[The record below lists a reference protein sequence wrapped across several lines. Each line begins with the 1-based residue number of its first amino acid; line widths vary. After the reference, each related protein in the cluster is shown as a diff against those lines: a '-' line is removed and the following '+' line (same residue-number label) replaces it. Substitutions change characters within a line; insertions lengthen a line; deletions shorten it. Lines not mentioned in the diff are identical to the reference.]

1 VNTSRYHRTRH
12 HQIWREQKARLVWET
27 SMNAV
32 RHSWLYGRR
41 YNSVDGQSFS
51 QAPAFAQD
59 LTSARLPRD
68 PPPAPPRPPRG
79 AATPLIGVG
88 PAMAGTACWRSCLFA
103 DFGGMTK
110 ATYYKYMIGAR
121 QACSRTGATAAPG
134 HAFGLLSHLL
144 WGTVLRRRPCLTG
157 VFPSSCKL

>member
-1 VNTSRYHRTRH
+1 LART
-12 HQIWREQKARLVWET
+12 KSRLVWET

-32 RHSWLYGRR
+32 RHSWLYVRR
-41 YNSVDGQSFS
+41 YNSVDDRPFS

-59 LTSARLPRD
+59 LTSVRLPRD

-88 PAMAGTACWRSCLFA
+88 LAMPGTACWRSCLYA

-110 ATYYKYMIGAR
+110 ASCYKHDWRA
-121 QACSRTGATAAPG
+121 AASSRTGATAAPG
-134 HAFGLLSHLL
+134 HAFGLLSIYFGGQSLGVAL
-144 WGTVLRRRPCLTG
+144 PDW
-157 VFPSSCKL
+157 VFPSSDPLMCKL